1 MGMESNR
8 YPRDT
13 DLNQAGHPMFD
24 TMTFTKIVGSL
35 CGALLIFL
43 MGKWAAESLYHVGGG
58 HGEEHAS
65 GFVIAVEENDAPVEE
80 VTVDFATLMAAADAD
95 KGEKVWGKCRACHK
109 LDGTDG
115 TGPHLNGVV
124 DRAVGSVAGF
134 GYSGA
139 LSAVADV
146 WTPENLDAFLENP
159 RGYAPGTSMGFAGLP
174 KAEDRVNLIAYL
186 QGTQG

>member
-1 MGMESNR
+1 
-8 YPRDT
+8 
-13 DLNQAGHPMFD
+13 MFD
-24 TMTFTKIVGSL
+24 TMTFTKIVGGI

-43 MGKWAAESLYHVGGG
+43 MGKWAAESLYHTGGG
-58 HGEEHAS
+58 HGGEEHAS
-65 GFVIAVEENDAPVEE
+65 GFVIAVEEGDAPVEE
-80 VTVDFATLMAAADAD
+80 AAADFPTMMAAADAE

-124 DRAVGSVAGF
+124 DRAVGSVGGF

-139 LSAVADV
+139 LSAVAEV
-146 WTPENLDAFLENP
+146 WTTENLFHFLENP
-159 RGYAPGTSMGFAGLP
+159 KGFAPGTSMGFAGLP

-186 QGTQG
+186 QTTGG